1 MQTMT
6 KEQLLKN
13 LKAVIRQMKL
23 LNGFKRPTAQL
34 AADSDTNNIEYNAL
48 IKHLV
53 TKHNMTPEQIAI
65 EISKKDTVV

>member
-13 LKAVIRQMKL
+13 LKAVVRQMKL
-23 LNGFKRPTAQL
+23 LSGYKRPTAQL
-34 AADSDTNNIEYNAL
+34 AADSEVNDIEYKML

-53 TKHNMTPEQIAI
+53 NQHGMTPEQIAI
-65 EISKKDTVV
+65 EISKRDTVV